1 MMPVDTPLSFEEQRV
16 WNHASQSCASLEA
29 VLLWK
34 LCFFGSCASLEG
46 VFPREFTCISILI
59 SAIVFFS
66 MYILSGHSL

>member
-34 LCFFGSCASLEG
+34 VFSLESSLAL
-46 VFPREFTCISILI
+46 VF
-59 SAIVFFS
+59 
-66 MYILSGHSL
+66 